1 MTATRRTNPRE
12 ERRLLQ
18 QELGRTQLLDAA
30 EEIFG
35 TKGFHETT
43 LKEIA
48 DRADFS
54 VGSVYSFFE
63 NKDDLYESVWLRRG
77 AEFLAGFEEA
87 LSGSASGL
95 DGIARIVTYEVEF
108 LRARPSFA
116 DLYLRTTGS
125 LVPVANEQT
134 SDRIVENARHIP
146 VGRRRSSSRVRP
158 TGRCAAV
165 ILRLFPG
172 CSPAWSSRSKPSIPM
187 LADHPVRL
195 SVWTRSSRSLRRH
208 SVFVHEPPRNQSPT
222 KG

>member
-87 LSGSASGL
+87 LSGSSSGL

-125 LVPVANEQT
+125 LVPVANDQT
-134 SDRIVENARHIP
+134 SDRIVENARHIL
-146 VGRRRSSSRVRP
+146 GRQAEVIVDGQADGSVRGGDPAALSRLLSGMVQSFQAVDSDAGRSPGAALGLDVFLEIVSAAFGVR
-158 TGRCAAV
+158 
-165 ILRLFPG
+165 
-172 CSPAWSSRSKPSIPM
+172 S
-187 LADHPVRL
+187 
-195 SVWTRSSRSLRRH
+195 
-208 SVFVHEPPRNQSPT
+208 
-222 KG
+222 